1 MIISRVATAR
11 NISSSCDPYGIRNKD
26 LGPESRK
33 HPTLTHDKVEFNYKL
48 PEFLNQT
55 KTQKNENLIE
65 KPEAGYERRKA
76 ILDRGCSVLQTIQVS
91 YSPISYRLYG
101 PYQ

>member
-1 MIISRVATAR
+1 MPCLLISDYKK
-11 NISSSCDPYGIRNKD
+11 NLSS
-26 LGPESRK
+26 
-33 HPTLTHDKVEFNYKL
+33 TVLTSLVKQLLTRDKVEFNYKL

-91 YSPISYRLYG
+91 YSSFW